1 MYDRQTKKGRTCAQP
16 ILLESC
22 PKLPPRYAGRL
33 LLYIGISAV
42 YFIFFGVGSRI
53 LAVIGANKQQKE
65 RKKQPK
71 VRRFLKKKPLFG
83 HKILCFL
90 PHTPQNMEK
99 QAQMAYL
106 GVFLPIIS
114 PQKPC
119 VFCIIY
125 WQKFFKNS

>member
-1 MYDRQTKKGRTCAQP
+1 QP

-71 VRRFLKKKPLFG
+71 VRRFLKKSPFLATKSCVFYPTP
-83 HKILCFL
+83 HKI
-90 PHTPQNMEK
+90 
-99 QAQMAYL
+99 
-106 GVFLPIIS
+106 
-114 PQKPC
+114 
-119 VFCIIY
+119 
-125 WQKFFKNS
+125 WKNRPKWHIQGSFYP